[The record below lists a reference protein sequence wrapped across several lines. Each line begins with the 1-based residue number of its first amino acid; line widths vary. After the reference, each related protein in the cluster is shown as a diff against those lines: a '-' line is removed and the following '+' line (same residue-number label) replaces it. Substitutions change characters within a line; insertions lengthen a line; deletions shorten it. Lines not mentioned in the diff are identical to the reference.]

1 MRLKGSVQSANI
13 ANFIRSAKY
22 MMKTLHERP
31 RTHGRGMFFYKK
43 IRLDF
48 EY

>member
-1 MRLKGSVQSANI
+1 M
-13 ANFIRSAKY
+13 
-22 MMKTLHERP
+22 MMKTLSERP
-31 RTHGRGMFFYKK
+31 RTHGKGMFFYKK